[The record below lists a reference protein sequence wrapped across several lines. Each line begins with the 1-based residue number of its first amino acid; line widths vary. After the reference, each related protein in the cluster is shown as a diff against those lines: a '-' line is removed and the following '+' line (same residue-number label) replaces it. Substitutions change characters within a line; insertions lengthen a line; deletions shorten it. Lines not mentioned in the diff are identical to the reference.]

1 MIVLAGIDIDDI
13 DAYIDALYE
22 QSPLGQVLGRQKKEI
37 KDALLSALNAKT
49 TALSVILELMN
60 LRNKVKVVT
69 KEKETKLAE
78 AITAAMFT
86 DVKIKAISLNP

>member
-1 MIVLAGIDIDDI
+1 
-13 DAYIDALYE
+13 
-22 QSPLGQVLGRQKKEI
+22 
-37 KDALLSALNAKT
+37 
-49 TALSVILELMN
+49 MN

-86 DVKIKAISLNP
+86 DVKIKAILLNP